1 LVQQNGTAMRG
12 AQTRIFLIFTVAYF
26 LSYFYRS
33 ATAVIAPDL
42 RAEVGLTASQLGLMT
57 SLFFAAFA
65 AVQLPLG
72 VGLDS
77 VGPRWMT
84 PALMLAG
91 VAGSLVFAGA
101 EGFAGLALGRALI
114 GVGMAG
120 VLMGALK
127 VFGQWFSARRY
138 ATASGLVVGL
148 GSTGALVA
156 ATPLAWL
163 NANYGWRSVFLLG
176 AGAIALV
183 AAAIALGTRNTP
195 PGVAWP
201 GRAQHAG
208 TLRDVFRD
216 RRFQRMAAL
225 AFFTNGGL
233 LAVQGLW
240 MGPYLADVFGLGNV
254 AVGNVLFALSLGV
267 TAGYLLSGWLSDRIG
282 LARVNALGA
291 AVFAASL
298 YALALRPPLWAVT
311 AAGALLGL
319 FGGFTIMLLAQPR
332 SLFPPGLTGRAATA
346 VNLFGIGGTF
356 VLQWAMGGV
365 IGAFVAD
372 GGGHYPPQ
380 AYTTA
385 LAALATL
392 TLAALAWYWP
402 LLRET
407 SQGQPQGL
415 PGDQVGNRERRL
427 TSPPGR
433 GA

>member
-1 LVQQNGTAMRG
+1 MRA
-12 AQTRIFLIFTVAYF
+12 AQTRIFLIFAVAYF

-33 ATAVIAPDL
+33 ANAVIAPDL
-42 RAEVGLTASQLGLMT
+42 RADFGLTASQLGLMT

-72 VGLDS
+72 VGLDR
-77 VGPRWMT
+77 VGPRWVT

-91 VAGSLVFAGA
+91 AAGSLVFAGA
-101 EGFAGLALGRALI
+101 AGFAGLALGRALI

-127 VFGQWFSARRY
+127 AFGFWFSARRY
-138 ATASGLVVGL
+138 ATVSGLLVGL

-163 NANYGWRSVFLLG
+163 NANTGWRSVFVLG
-176 AGAIALV
+176 AGAIVLV

-201 GRAQHAG
+201 GRAKNTG

-225 AFFTNGGL
+225 VFFTNGGL

-240 MGPYLADVFGLGNV
+240 MGPYLADVYGLGSV
-254 AVGNVLFALSLGV
+254 ATGNVLFMLSLGV
-267 TAGYLLSGWLSDRIG
+267 TAGYLASGWLADRIG

-298 YALALRPPLWAVT
+298 CVLALRPPLWVAAT
-311 AAGALLGL
+311 ASVLLGL
-319 FGGFTIMLLAQPR
+319 FGGFTIMLLTQPR
-332 SLFPPGLTGRAATA
+332 ALFPPALTGRAATA

-356 VLQWAMGGV
+356 VVQWAMGGI
-365 IGAFVAD
+365 IGAFAAD

-380 AYTTA
+380 AYT
-385 LAALATL
+385 AALATL
-392 TLAALAWYWP
+392 ATAMLAALAWYWP
-402 LLRET
+402 LVRN
-407 SQGQPQGL
+407 S
-415 PGDQVGNRERRL
+415 
-427 TSPPGR
+427 
-433 GA
+433 A